1 MNDNILVSLIVAV
14 YNGEK
19 YIASCIDSIM
29 NQTYKNYEVILVD
42 DGSKDSSGTI
52 CDHYA
57 EKDSRIKVIHQVNRG
72 CSAARN
78 EGLSHA
84 KGEYI
89 GIIDQDD
96 YLHEKYIE
104 YFMKLM
110 LDHNAEIATT
120 DTILSFIGDAPVST
134 DLDFNKYNV
143 ISGEDAAKE
152 MLMYT
157 LQIGPWNKLIKKS
170 LIEREGISFHEQ
182 FYCGEGFAFSVECFQ
197 STNKVVVGHQNVYF
211 YRIDNATIG
220 SSTFSLGKYKSS
232 VNAQD
237 YMRNV
242 LKDKSQYADNVL
254 KFSKWRTLSDNFTLL
269 KASGDEDRYPEIYH
283 ELKIEVKKGALGAL
297 KIPVKPKQKI
307 RAFAFWISPEMAAYV
322 FSSYLNHKMGGKFQ
336 RNMNISGGAE
346 NKLSQELRGI
356 LCSERYFI
364 LTKNYTSYG
373 KMTSRQYNVLT
384 TTNPTIE
391 KFVCV
396 N

>member
-1 MNDNILVSLIVAV
+1 M
-14 YNGEK
+14 
-19 YIASCIDSIM
+19 
-29 NQTYKNYEVILVD
+29 VD

-52 CDHYA
+52 CDYYA

-72 CSAARN
+72 CSVARN

-120 DTILSFIGDAPVST
+120 DTILPFIGDAPVST
-134 DLDFNKYNV
+134 NLDFNKYS
-143 ISGEDAAKE
+143 ILSGEDAAKA

-157 LQIGPWNKLIKKS
+157 LQIGPWNKLIKKA
-170 LIEREGISFHEQ
+170 LIEREGIYFQEQ

-211 YRIDNATIG
+211 YRIDNATSG
-220 SSTFSLGKYKSS
+220 SSTFSLGKYNSS

-254 KFSKWRTLSDNFTLL
+254 SLVNGERF
-269 KASGDEDRYPEIYH
+269 PI
-283 ELKIEVKKGALGAL
+283 
-297 KIPVKPKQKI
+297 
-307 RAFAFWISPEMAAYV
+307 ISR
-322 FSSYLNHKMGGKFQ
+322 F
-336 RNMNISGGAE
+336 
-346 NKLSQELRGI
+346 
-356 LCSERYFI
+356 
-364 LTKNYTSYG
+364 
-373 KMTSRQYNVLT
+373 
-384 TTNPTIE
+384 
-391 KFVCV
+391 
-396 N
+396 

>member
-1 MNDNILVSLIVAV
+1 MNDNILVTLIVAV

-19 YIASCIDSIM
+19 YIASCIDSIL
-29 NQTYKNYEVILVD
+29 NQTYQNYEVILVD

-52 CDHYA
+52 CDYYA
-57 EKDSRIKVIHQVNRG
+57 EKDNRIKVIHQVNRG

-120 DTILSFIGDAPVST
+120 DTILPFIGDAPAST
-134 DLDFNKYNV
+134 DLDFNKYS
-143 ISGEDAAKE
+143 ILSGEDAAKE

-170 LIEREGISFHEQ
+170 LIVREGISFQEQ

-197 STNKVVVGHQNVYF
+197 STEKVVVGHQNVYF
-211 YRIDNATIG
+211 YRIDNATSG
-220 SSTFSLGKYKSS
+220 SSTFSLGKYNSS

-269 KASGDEDRYPEIYH
+269 KASGGEKEYSAIYQ
-283 ELKIEVKKGALGAL
+283 ELKREVKKGALSAF
-297 KIPVKPKQKI
+297 KIPVKPKQKL
-307 RAFAFWISPEMAAYV
+307 RAFVFGVSPEVAASI
-322 FSSYLNHKMGGKFQ
+322 FSGYLNRKMGGKFKK
-336 RNMNISGGAE
+336 NTE
-346 NKLSQELRGI
+346 NKVD
-356 LCSERYFI
+356 
-364 LTKNYTSYG
+364 NHD
-373 KMTSRQYNVLT
+373 
-384 TTNPTIE
+384 
-391 KFVCV
+391 
-396 N
+396 

>member
-1 MNDNILVSLIVAV
+1 MNVSAWGIDLSAKTIMIILIGALSFVSVGMLYRFSHKKYAFQGDTEIEHIQVARWKNV
-14 YNGEK
+14 LV
-19 YIASCIDSIM
+19 IAFGILTMVLYYKEAVRLSAYADSYWKSFGVMVAYKRVISYGDM
-29 NQTYKNYEVILVD
+29 SLNPVVNQMTKMV
-42 DGSKDSSGTI
+42 
-52 CDHYA
+52 
-57 EKDSRIKVIHQVNRG
+57 
-72 CSAARN
+72 
-78 EGLSHA
+78 
-84 KGEYI
+84 
-89 GIIDQDD
+89 

-211 YRIDNATIG
+211 YRIDNATSG

-336 RNMNISGGAE
+336 RNMNISGGGQRI
-346 NKLSQELRGI
+346 N
-356 LCSERYFI
+356 
-364 LTKNYTSYG
+364 
-373 KMTSRQYNVLT
+373 
-384 TTNPTIE
+384 
-391 KFVCV
+391 
-396 N
+396 

>member
-1 MNDNILVSLIVAV
+1 MKDNVLVSLIVAV

-19 YIASCIDSIM
+19 YIARCIDSIL
-29 NQTYKNYEVILVD
+29 NQTYQSYEVILVD

-52 CDHYA
+52 CDYYA

-110 LDHNAEIATT
+110 LDYNAEIATT
-120 DTILSFIGDAPVST
+120 DTILPFIGDAPVST
-134 DLDFNKYNV
+134 NLDFNKYS
-143 ISGEDAAKE
+143 ILSGEDAAKA

-170 LIEREGISFHEQ
+170 LIEREGISFQEQ

-211 YRIDNATIG
+211 YRIDNATSG
-220 SSTFSLGKYKSS
+220 SSTFSLGKYNSS

-269 KASGDEDRYPEIYH
+269 KASGEEKEYSAIYR
-283 ELKIEVKKGALGAL
+283 ELKHEVKKGALNAF
-297 KIPVKPKQKI
+297 KIPVKPKQKL
-307 RAFAFWISPEMAAYV
+307 RAFVFGVSPEAAASI
-322 FSSYLNHKMGGKFQ
+322 FSGYLNRKMGGKFKK
-336 RNMNISGGAE
+336 NTE
-346 NKLSQELRGI
+346 NKVDIQD
-356 LCSERYFI
+356 
-364 LTKNYTSYG
+364 
-373 KMTSRQYNVLT
+373 
-384 TTNPTIE
+384 
-391 KFVCV
+391 
-396 N
+396 

>member
-134 DLDFNKYNV
+134 DRDFNKYNV

-211 YRIDNATIG
+211 YRIDNATSG

-336 RNMNISGGAE
+336 RNMNISGGGGRE
-346 NKLSQELRGI
+346 
-356 LCSERYFI
+356 
-364 LTKNYTSYG
+364 
-373 KMTSRQYNVLT
+373 
-384 TTNPTIE
+384 
-391 KFVCV
+391 
-396 N
+396 

>member
-1 MNDNILVSLIVAV
+1 MKDNVLVSLIVAV

-19 YIASCIDSIM
+19 YIARCIDSIL
-29 NQTYKNYEVILVD
+29 NQTYQSYEVILVD

-52 CDHYA
+52 CDYYA

-134 DLDFNKYNV
+134 NLDFNKYS
-143 ISGEDAAKE
+143 ILSGEDAAKA

-170 LIEREGISFHEQ
+170 LIEREGISFQEQ

-211 YRIDNATIG
+211 YRIDNATSG
-220 SSTFSLGKYKSS
+220 SSTFSLGKYNSS

-269 KASGDEDRYPEIYH
+269 KASGEEKEYSAIYR
-283 ELKIEVKKGALGAL
+283 ELKHEVKKGALNAF
-297 KIPVKPKQKI
+297 KIPVKPKQKL
-307 RAFAFWISPEMAAYV
+307 RAFVFGVSPEAASI
-322 FSSYLNHKMGGKFQ
+322 FSGYLNRKMGGKFKK
-336 RNMNISGGAE
+336 NTE
-346 NKLSQELRGI
+346 NKVDIQD
-356 LCSERYFI
+356 
-364 LTKNYTSYG
+364 
-373 KMTSRQYNVLT
+373 
-384 TTNPTIE
+384 
-391 KFVCV
+391 
-396 N
+396 

>member
-1 MNDNILVSLIVAV
+1 MNDNALVSLIVAV

-29 NQTYKNYEVILVD
+29 NQTYQNYEVILVD

-52 CDHYA
+52 CDCYA

-120 DTILSFIGDAPVST
+120 DTIFSFIGSAPASA
-134 DLDFNKYNV
+134 DLDFNKYNI

-170 LIEREGISFHEQ
+170 LIERTGISFQEQ

-211 YRIDNATIG
+211 YRIDNATSG
-220 SSTFSLGKYKSS
+220 SSTFSLRKYNSS

-237 YMRNV
+237 YMRKV

-269 KASGDEDRYPEIYH
+269 RASGEENKYPEIYQKL
-283 ELKIEVKKGALGAL
+283 EIEVKEGALSAL
-297 KIPVKPKQKI
+297 KIPVKLKQKI
-307 RAFAFWISPEMAAYV
+307 RAFAFWISPKMAACV
-322 FSSYLNHKMGGKFQ
+322 FSGYLNHKMGGKFQ
-336 RNMNISGGAE
+336 RNMKVSGGGRE
-346 NKLSQELRGI
+346 
-356 LCSERYFI
+356 
-364 LTKNYTSYG
+364 
-373 KMTSRQYNVLT
+373 
-384 TTNPTIE
+384 
-391 KFVCV
+391 
-396 N
+396 

>member
-1 MNDNILVSLIVAV
+1 MNDNVLVSLIVAV

-29 NQTYKNYEVILVD
+29 NQTYQNYEVILVD
-42 DGSKDSSGTI
+42 DGSKDNSGTI
-52 CDHYA
+52 CDYYA

-84 KGEYI
+84 RGEYI

-120 DTILSFIGDAPVST
+120 DTILSFIGNAPAST
-134 DLDFNKYNV
+134 DLDFNKYSI

-170 LIEREGISFHEQ
+170 LIERAGISFQEQ

-211 YRIDNATIG
+211 YRIDNATSG
-220 SSTFSLGKYKSS
+220 SSTFSLRKYKSS

-269 KASGDEDRYPEIYH
+269 KASGDKNRYPVIYH
-283 ELKIEVKKGALGAL
+283 ELKIKVKKGALSAL

-307 RAFAFWISPEMAAYV
+307 RAVAFWISPEIAAYV
-322 FSSYLNHKMGGKFQ
+322 FSGYLNHKMGGKFQ

-346 NKLSQELRGI
+346 NKLSQEMRGI

-364 LTKNYTSYG
+364 LTKKYISYG
-373 KMTSRQYNVLT
+373 KMTSQRYNVLIT
-384 TTNPTIE
+384 MNPTIG
-391 KFVCV
+391 KIVCV